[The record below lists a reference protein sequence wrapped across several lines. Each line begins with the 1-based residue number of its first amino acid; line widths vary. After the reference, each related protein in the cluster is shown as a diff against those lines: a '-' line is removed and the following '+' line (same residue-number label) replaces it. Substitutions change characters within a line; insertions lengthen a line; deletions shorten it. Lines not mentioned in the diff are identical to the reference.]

1 MLNMNIIFQDYEAN
15 NFKYVSKYL
24 YSPKL
29 SRSYIV
35 YIFIVLKYWK
45 LWVWIFLN
53 IILCEIL

>member
-1 MLNMNIIFQDYEAN
+1 MNMIFQDYEAN
-15 NFKYVSKYL
+15 NFKYVSIYS

-45 LWVWIFLN
+45 L
-53 IILCEIL
+53 